1 VLAVRRTAP
10 LLICFIAALA
20 WAGPASAVDRDRDKV
35 FDDLEARVA
44 PLSDSDQV
52 NVIVVMRERALP
64 AQVDRLRAAA
74 GLDVSQRFSL
84 IDAVAGRV
92 TKGRLRALASHPLVE
107 HVERNSP
114 IRALNNTAQS
124 SFGVAAA
131 RTNAPAIDGNADG
144 NVNTYS
150 PSDMVAAVID
160 TGIDAGHGDLNEGKV
175 IAFRDFVNNIN
186 TPYDDHGHGTHVS
199 ATLAGEGDARA
210 DLLYRGVAPGAALV
224 GVKILDRN
232 GNGTSAALISALQ
245 WVVANRT
252 TYGIEAVNLSLG
264 TAGCSDG
271 ADADSLA
278 LEAAHDAGLVMA
290 TAAGNEGP
298 GQCTVGSP
306 GAAPKALTVGAM
318 ADMGPLGFFQ
328 SFTSSRGKTFD
339 GRVKPDV
346 SAPGYQIT
354 SADSGTTAGYVVFS
368 GTSMATPFVAGVALL
383 MRETNPALTPQNV
396 KDKIMQTAEDW
407 GRGANNAPATTG
419 PDPEYGAGK
428 LDSYAAI
435 KSAGAPLGSPPPGAV
450 HAFREGTLPAQG
462 AQIDY
467 PITVRDTRFPIA
479 ATLIIPQIVG
489 ASAISPDFDVY
500 LLNPSGTTVA
510 QSAFRTRQEEF
521 GFMPSVTGTYIV
533 RVRSY
538 RGSGGFFVDISA
550 GLNDPGFVRPLS
562 ASPVRAALVPAYVS
576 CSAGSANRTH
586 GPPLAHPSCSPPAQI
601 PGQLTVG
608 TPDSNGQTANFDGSV
623 VLRAVVGAPG
633 AVPDEADVSF
643 RVDATDVRRRTS
655 LADYAGE
662 LETRLGIRLTDR
674 LNGTS
679 ATDSATVQDFA
690 MSFAVPCTI
699 TATAAG
705 ADCSASTSS
714 DALTPGSVVQGKRAV
729 WELAQVQVF
738 DGGPDDT
745 AATQSGNALF
755 AVQGVFVP

>member
-1 VLAVRRTAP
+1 MRRTAP
-10 LLICFIAALA
+10 LVICFVAALS
-20 WAGPASAVDRDRDKV
+20 WAGSASAADRDRDKV

-44 PLSDSDQV
+44 PLASSDRA
-52 NVIVVMRERALP
+52 NVIVVLREP
-64 AQVDRLRAAA
+64 ARPGLVARLRAAA

-84 IDAVAGRV
+84 IDAVVGRV
-92 TKGRLRALASHPLVE
+92 TKGRLRALARHPLVD

-114 IRALNNTAQS
+114 IRALNNTAQA

-131 RTNAPAIDGNADG
+131 RENAPGIDGNADG

-150 PSDMVAAVID
+150 PADMVAAVID

-199 ATLAGEGDARA
+199 ATLAGDGDARA

-224 GVKILDRN
+224 GVKILN
-232 GNGTSAALISALQ
+232 ASGSGTSAALINALQ
-245 WVVANRT
+245 WVVANKA
-252 TYGIEAVNLSLG
+252 TYGIESVNLSLG

-271 ADADSLA
+271 TDADSLA

-306 GAAPKALTVGAM
+306 GAAPKALTVGSM

-328 SFTSSRGKTFD
+328 AFNSSRGKTFD

-354 SADSGTTAGYVVFS
+354 SADNGTTAGYTIFS

-383 MRETNPALTPQNV
+383 MLEANPALTPQNV

-407 GRGANNAPATTG
+407 GRGPNNAAATTG

-428 LDSYAAI
+428 LDAYAAI

-450 HAFREGTLPAQG
+450 HAFREGTLSGMG

-489 ASAISPDFDVY
+489 ASANSPDFDVY

-521 GFMPSVTGTYIV
+521 GFLPSVTGTYTV
-533 RVRSY
+533 RVLSY

-550 GLNDPGFVRPLS
+550 GLNDPGFVRPKS
-562 ASPVRAALVPAYVS
+562 ASPVRAGLVPAYAS
-576 CSAGSANRTH
+576 CAPGSADRTH
-586 GPPLAHPSCSPPAQI
+586 GPPLAHPSCNPPAQV

-608 TPDSNGQTANFDGSV
+608 TPDANGETANFDGSV
-623 VLRAVVGAPG
+623 VLRTIAGDPG
-633 AVPDEADVSF
+633 AVPDEADVAF
-643 RVDATDVRRRTS
+643 RVNATDVRRRAS

-662 LETRLGIRLTDR
+662 LETRLSMRLTDK

-679 ATDSATVQDFA
+679 ATDSATVQQLA
-690 MSFAVPCTI
+690 MSFAVPCTVTP
-699 TATAAG
+699 TATG
-705 ADCSASTSS
+705 AECSVATSA
-714 DALTPGSVVQGKRAV
+714 DAIAPGSVVQGKRAV